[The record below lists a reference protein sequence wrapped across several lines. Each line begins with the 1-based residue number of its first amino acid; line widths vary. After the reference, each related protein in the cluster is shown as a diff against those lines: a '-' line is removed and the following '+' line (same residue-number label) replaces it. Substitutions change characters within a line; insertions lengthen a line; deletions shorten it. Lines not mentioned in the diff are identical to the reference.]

1 MLYQLLR
8 DMLDILRLRYKHPA
22 EYRYTLPTMAAV
34 LLLIGLVNAAGMSP
48 MLGNSPGVVAFAV
61 ALTVL
66 KWLLLSRVM
75 RNMLGY
81 YGTNNAERLPLQGF
95 VLASEALVVPALA
108 MFYLPALGFIA
119 LFWQVWTFWVQ
130 AIGFI
135 KMGQVSGMRVMLG
148 YLVYVL
154 LLMVAGALLLALF
167 GQLGLMDLQSISEQ
181 MNTMMNEAA
190 AEAQP

>member
-8 DMLDILRLRYKHPA
+8 DMFDILRLRYKHPT
-22 EYRYTLPTMAAV
+22 EYRYTLPTMVAV

-48 MLGNSPGVVAFAV
+48 MFGNSPGVVAFAV

-66 KWLLLSRVM
+66 KWLLLSQVM
-75 RNMLGY
+75 RAMLGY
-81 YGTNNAERLPLQGF
+81 YGSERLPLQGF

-130 AIGFI
+130 AIGLI
-135 KMGQVSGMRVMLG
+135 KMGQVSGMQVMLG

-190 AEAQP
+190 AEAQQ

>member
-1 MLYQLLR
+1 MLYHLLR
-8 DMLDILRLRYKHPA
+8 DMWDILRLRYKHPT
-22 EYRYTLPTMAAV
+22 EYRYTLPTMVAV

-48 MLGNSPGVVAFAV
+48 MFGNSPGVVAFAV

-66 KWLLLSRVM
+66 KWLLLSQVM
-75 RNMLGY
+75 RAMLGY
-81 YGTNNAERLPLQGF
+81 YGSERLPLQGF

-130 AIGFI
+130 AIGLI
-135 KMGQVSGMRVMLG
+135 KMGQVSGMQVMLG

-181 MNTMMNEAA
+181 KNTMMNEAA
-190 AEAQP
+190 AEAQQ

>member
-1 MLYQLLR
+1 MLYHLLR
-8 DMLDILRLRYKHPA
+8 DMWDILRLRYKHPT
-22 EYRYTLPTMAAV
+22 EYRYTLPTMVAV

-48 MLGNSPGVVAFAV
+48 MFGNSPGVVAFAV

-66 KWLLLSRVM
+66 KWLLLSQVM
-75 RNMLGY
+75 RAMLGY
-81 YGTNNAERLPLQGF
+81 YGSERLPLQGF

-130 AIGFI
+130 AIGLI
-135 KMGQVSGMRVMLG
+135 KMGQVSGMQVMLG

-190 AEAQP
+190 AEAQQ